1 MTAQERI
8 VSTSLAAVGGVV
20 GGFVGYH
27 VFFWILR
34 QGFYGMM
41 IPGALLGLGCGLLAR
56 HPSQARGLVC
66 GLAGLALGIYT
77 EWRSAPFK
85 ADESLPYFL
94 SHIHQ
99 IHQIDLIMIALG
111 GVFAYWLGKDSGF
124 WRLADRKAPSQPDA

>member
-8 VSTSLAAVGGVV
+8 VNTSLAAVGGVV

-56 HPSQARGLVC
+56 HPSQLRGLAC

-77 EWRSAPFK
+77 EWRYAPFAK
-85 ADESLPYFL
+85 DESLTFL
-94 SHIHQ
+94 LAHLHEKAPIK
-99 IHQIDLIMIALG
+99 LLMIALG

-124 WRLADRKAPSQPDA
+124 RRLGERKAPSRPDV